1 MIEDIQ
7 KARFLNNLYKSY
19 YAYGKKIDEALLKS
33 LYAEYFSENPAGSP
47 LQLYAENLRYDTTA
61 NVDIVNDM
69 MAKAIFNMDVLYD
82 ASYEAI
88 EDLYAAVSSLN
99 NRIDSLRARRVKIE
113 KTIDDFLFSITNTD
127 GFYASFTEEFQ
138 DIDSIDV
145 KYSTAYLDSDSRS
158 ISLPS
163 LNSGAFNQVANN
175 IATANNAKYSIFF
188 NGQNVKTDTEIGPEA
203 SLMFD
208 NLNDTYW
215 KYTHRSNSP
224 GICTMQLDIS
234 AISSSSISRI
244 QGRISSDKK
253 VNIIAQ
259 LSSTSSERGLPLYSK
274 QSESD
279 FDNFVFQFDPIN
291 VNSTSLFFVKNEPDR
306 MIAVGNSVSY
316 EYDFIIRDI
325 IMSGMY
331 FDTSAIYV
339 SPPISISYNDNKKNV
354 IDAVSIEVA
363 SQNDISNNVSYYVA
377 KDNPDAITI
386 DDFKWI
392 PISPT
397 NQENKSYSTVVSFN
411 GSSQN
416 YKTILENK
424 EDSEFVLKN
433 ISKTTQKDI
442 PGYENISIC
451 KVAKLNSISE
461 QIVEPFI
468 LEGYNKFT
476 WYKYKYESNLCENL
490 SNWKNIIAEEK
501 LNRIIKST
509 YSLGSTSSFWSAP
522 SINEGGSVLIDFN
535 IIVGSD
541 LSIQKSLTKDDDNS
555 SNWDMAI
562 YLNGVIIKRIRPGI
576 RMDNITWNFKKGAN
590 NVKICIDAQPKKSVA
605 SQLGLYGSFTL
616 MQQSR
621 ISEYGFVYQNYMMY
635 INNQLFRQENELIKN
650 SFSIDKIDTINYIIS
665 NRPLVDGSRFY
676 YTTTSDSS
684 DVQSMRVRIN
694 MTRELTSPK
703 ASPIIT
709 SYKVKFKRSDSL
721 QNRALTETSKILA
734 PNNRGY

>member
-1 MIEDIQ
+1 
-7 KARFLNNLYKSY
+7 
-19 YAYGKKIDEALLKS
+19 
-33 LYAEYFSENPAGSP
+33 
-47 LQLYAENLRYDTTA
+47 
-61 NVDIVNDM
+61 
-69 MAKAIFNMDVLYD
+69 
-82 ASYEAI
+82 
-88 EDLYAAVSSLN
+88 
-99 NRIDSLRARRVKIE
+99 
-113 KTIDDFLFSITNTD
+113 
-127 GFYASFTEEFQ
+127 
-138 DIDSIDV
+138 
-145 KYSTAYLDSDSRS
+145 
-158 ISLPS
+158 
-163 LNSGAFNQVANN
+163 
-175 IATANNAKYSIFF
+175 
-188 NGQNVKTDTEIGPEA
+188 
-203 SLMFD
+203 
-208 NLNDTYW
+208 
-215 KYTHRSNSP
+215 
-224 GICTMQLDIS
+224 
-234 AISSSSISRI
+234 
-244 QGRISSDKK
+244 
-253 VNIIAQ
+253 
-259 LSSTSSERGLPLYSK
+259 
-274 QSESD
+274 
-279 FDNFVFQFDPIN
+279 
-291 VNSTSLFFVKNEPDR
+291 
-306 MIAVGNSVSY
+306 
-316 EYDFIIRDI
+316 
-325 IMSGMY
+325 
-331 FDTSAIYV
+331 
-339 SPPISISYNDNKKNV
+339 
-354 IDAVSIEVA
+354 
-363 SQNDISNNVSYYVA
+363 VA

>member
-339 SPPISISYNDNKKNV
+339 SPPINISYNDNKKNV

>member
-339 SPPISISYNDNKKNV
+339 SPPINISYNDNKKNV

-509 YSLGSTSSFWSAP
+509 YSFFSTSSFWSAP

>member
-138 DIDSIDV
+138 DIDSMDV

-175 IATANNAKYSIFF
+175 IATANNVKYSIFF

-215 KYTHRSNSP
+215 KYTHKSNSP

-306 MIAVGNSVSY
+306 MIAAGNSVSY

-339 SPPISISYNDNKKNV
+339 SPPINISYNDNKKNV

-363 SQNDISNNVSYYVA
+363 SQNDILNNVSYYVA

-411 GSSQN
+411 GSSQD
-416 YKTILENK
+416 YKTILENR

-476 WYKYKYESNLCENL
+476 WYKYKYESSLCENL

-703 ASPIIT
+703 ASPVIT

-721 QNRALTETSKILA
+721 QNKALTETSKILE

>member
-145 KYSTAYLDSDSRS
+145 KYSTVYLDSDSRS

-339 SPPISISYNDNKKNV
+339 SPPINISYNDIKK
-354 IDAVSIEVA
+354 
-363 SQNDISNNVSYYVA
+363 
-377 KDNPDAITI
+377 
-386 DDFKWI
+386 
-392 PISPT
+392 
-397 NQENKSYSTVVSFN
+397 
-411 GSSQN
+411 
-416 YKTILENK
+416 
-424 EDSEFVLKN
+424 
-433 ISKTTQKDI
+433 
-442 PGYENISIC
+442 
-451 KVAKLNSISE
+451 
-461 QIVEPFI
+461 
-468 LEGYNKFT
+468 
-476 WYKYKYESNLCENL
+476 
-490 SNWKNIIAEEK
+490 
-501 LNRIIKST
+501 
-509 YSLGSTSSFWSAP
+509 
-522 SINEGGSVLIDFN
+522 
-535 IIVGSD
+535 
-541 LSIQKSLTKDDDNS
+541 
-555 SNWDMAI
+555 M
-562 YLNGVIIKRIRPGI
+562 
-576 RMDNITWNFKKGAN
+576 
-590 NVKICIDAQPKKSVA
+590 
-605 SQLGLYGSFTL
+605 
-616 MQQSR
+616 
-621 ISEYGFVYQNYMMY
+621 
-635 INNQLFRQENELIKN
+635 
-650 SFSIDKIDTINYIIS
+650 
-665 NRPLVDGSRFY
+665 
-676 YTTTSDSS
+676 
-684 DVQSMRVRIN
+684 
-694 MTRELTSPK
+694 
-703 ASPIIT
+703 
-709 SYKVKFKRSDSL
+709 
-721 QNRALTETSKILA
+721 
-734 PNNRGY
+734 